1 MDFKGKNIMVF
12 APYGCTQHYG
22 DAIRD
27 ELLKRGAN
35 VKRYDERPS
44 QKALTKI
51 IIRLFKKKIPQIFDH
66 YIASL
71 IKENEGTNFDYI
83 LICKG
88 EAFTPLTINHLR
100 EAYPEVKIILYLWD
114 VMHLTK
120 MNDVVSSCDRVY
132 SFDPGD
138 VKKNKGLIFR
148 PTFFVNDYTAVRDTK
163 DFKNDVVFIGT
174 LFGKRYKE
182 IQNFKNK
189 FETAGY
195 RFFSY
200 LYVPGMIVYIK
211 DFITKFPYM
220 SFKKIHLNWLS
231 VAGTIDVL
239 NETKAILDINYSFQ
253 QSLSTRAHEAMASR
267 RKYITTNPEIKTY
280 DYYNQNNILVI
291 DRQNPVIP
299 KEFMDSEFETVS
311 PDILYKFSIPGLVD
325 DLFNEELASPGYDR
339 FLVDYAKFVTY

>member
-27 ELLKRGAN
+27 ELISRGAN

-44 QKALTKI
+44 QKSLTKI
-51 IIRLFKKKIPQIFDH
+51 VIRLFKKKIPQIFDR
-66 YIASL
+66 YIAKL
-71 IKENEGTNFDYI
+71 IRENEGTKFDYI

-100 EAYPEVKIILYLWD
+100 NAYPGVKIILYLWD

-120 MNDVVSSCDRVY
+120 MDDVIASCDRVY

-138 VKKNKGLIFR
+138 VAKNKGLIFR
-148 PTFFVNDYTAVRDTK
+148 PTFFVKEYKEVRDTK
-163 DFKNDVVFIGT
+163 DYNNDVVFIGT

-182 IQNFKNK
+182 ILNFKNK
-189 FETAGY
+189 FEAAGY
-195 RFFSY
+195 RFLSY
-200 LYVPGMIVYIK
+200 LYVPGLIVYIK
-211 DFITKFPYM
+211 DFITKFPYI
-220 SFKKIHLNWLS
+220 SFKKIHLDPLS
-231 VAGTIDVL
+231 VAGTVDVL

-253 QSLSTRAHEAMASR
+253 QSLSTRAHEAMAAR

-280 DYYNQNNILVI
+280 DYYNPNNIMVI
-291 DRQNPVIP
+291 DRQNPVVP
-299 KEFMDSEFETVS
+299 KEFIESEFEPIS
-311 PDILYKFSIPGLVD
+311 DEILYKYSIPGLVD
-325 DLFNEELASPGYDR
+325 DLFNDNLPSPGYER
-339 FLVDYAKFVTY
+339 FLTDYSSFI

>member
-1 MDFKGKNIMVF
+1 MVF

-27 ELLKRGAN
+27 ELIKRGAN

-44 QKALTKI
+44 QKSLTKI
-51 IIRLFKKKIPQIFDH
+51 IIRLFKKKIPQIFDR
-66 YIASL
+66 YIAKL
-71 IKENEGTNFDYI
+71 IEENEGTKFDYI

-100 EAYPEVKIILYLWD
+100 KAYPGVTIILYLWD

-120 MNDVVSSCDRVY
+120 MNDVISSCDRVY

-148 PTFFVNDYTAVRDTK
+148 PTFFVKEYTAVKETTEYS
-163 DFKNDVVFIGT
+163 NDVVFIGT

-189 FETAGY
+189 FEAAGY
-195 RFFSY
+195 KFLSY
-200 LYVPGMIVYIK
+200 LYVPGLIVYIK
-211 DFITKFPYM
+211 DFITKFPYI
-220 SFKKIHLNWLS
+220 SFKKIHLDPLS
-231 VAGTIDVL
+231 VAGTVDVL

-253 QSLSTRAHEAMASR
+253 QSLSTRAHEAMAAR

-280 DYYNQNNILVI
+280 DYYNPNNVLVI

-299 KEFMDSEFETVS
+299 QGFLETKFEPIS
-311 PDILYKFSIPGLVD
+311 QEILYKYSIPGLVD
-325 DLFNEELASPGYDR
+325 DLFNDSLPSPGYER
-339 FLVDYAKFVTY
+339 FLTDYSSFVKD

>member
-1 MDFKGKNIMVF
+1 MVF

-27 ELLKRGAN
+27 ELISRGAN

-44 QKALTKI
+44 QKSLTKI
-51 IIRLFKKKIPQIFDH
+51 VIRLFKKKVPQIFDR
-66 YIASL
+66 YIAKL
-71 IKENEGTNFDYI
+71 IKENEGTKFDYI

-100 EAYPEVKIILYLWD
+100 QAYPGVTIILYLWD

-120 MNDVVSSCDRVY
+120 MDDVITSCDRVY

-138 VKKNKGLIFR
+138 VAKNKGLIFR
-148 PTFFVNDYTAVRDTK
+148 PTFFVKEYTAVREAK
-163 DFKNDVVFIGT
+163 DYNNDVVFIGT

-189 FETAGY
+189 FEAAGY
-195 RFFSY
+195 RFLSY
-200 LYVPGMIVYIK
+200 LYVPGLIVYIK
-211 DFITKFPYM
+211 HFITKFPYI
-220 SFKKIHLNWLS
+220 SIKKIHLDPLS
-231 VAGTIDVL
+231 VAGTVDVL

-253 QSLSTRAHEAMASR
+253 QSLSTRAHEAMAAR

-280 DYYNQNNILVI
+280 DYYNPNNILVI
-291 DRQNPVIP
+291 DRNNPVIP
-299 KEFMDSEFETVS
+299 KEFMVSDFEPIDSKV
-311 PDILYKFSIPGLVD
+311 LYKYSIPGLVD
-325 DLFNEELASPGYDR
+325 DLFNDKLSSPGYGR
-339 FLVDYAKFVTY
+339 FLANSDTFKD

>member
-1 MDFKGKNIMVF
+1 MVF

-27 ELLKRGAN
+27 ELISRGAN

-44 QKALTKI
+44 QKSLTKI
-51 IIRLFKKKIPQIFDH
+51 IIRLFKKKIPQIFDR
-66 YIASL
+66 YITKL
-71 IKENEGTNFDYI
+71 IKENEGTKFDYI

-100 EAYPEVKIILYLWD
+100 KAYPGVTIILYLWD

-120 MNDVVSSCDRVY
+120 MNDVITSCDRVY

-148 PTFFVNDYTAVRDTK
+148 PTFFVKEYTTVHDTK
-163 DFKNDVVFIGT
+163 DYKNDVVFIGT
-174 LFGKRYKE
+174 LFGKRYQE

-189 FETAGY
+189 FESAGY
-195 RFFSY
+195 RFLSY
-200 LYVPGMIVYIK
+200 LYVPGLIVYIK
-211 DFITKFPYM
+211 DFITKFPYI
-220 SFKKIHLNWLS
+220 SFKKIHLSPLT
-231 VAGTIDVL
+231 VAGTVDVL

-253 QSLSTRAHEAMASR
+253 QSLSTRAHEAMAAR

-280 DYYNQNNILVI
+280 DYYNPQNVLVI
-291 DRQNPVIP
+291 DRLNPIIP
-299 KEFMDSEFETVS
+299 KGFLASESAPVS
-311 PDILYKFSIPGLVD
+311 QEILYKYSIPGLVD
-325 DLFNEELASPGYDR
+325 DLFNNELSSPGYER
-339 FLVDYAKFVTY
+339 FLTDYSRFLKD